1 MRSSNPHSTN
11 HSRASR
17 RSGAAA
23 LWTLIVVPALVGGLL
38 FVADAGR
45 IWLARI
51 ELQSALEGA
60 ALAGVQTYR
69 ATGNASQARTVT
81 QQYAAGN
88 LAGGVPVTL
97 ALNGGNV
104 ATGNILSGSITGAD
118 ANLQFNLSG
127 NPNCGATDFGIG
139 AQAAHPFP
147 SLFASFLGQT
157 FGPYT
162 VRGRAFARDSC
173 ATNLRQ
179 AVRIASVNP

>member
-1 MRSSNPHSTN
+1 MRHT
-11 HSRASR
+11 A

-69 ATGNASQARTVT
+69 ATGDASQARTVT

-88 LAGGVPVTL
+88 MAGGVPVAI
-97 ALNGGNV
+97 ALNGGNL
-104 ATGNILSGSITGAD
+104 ATGDILTGSVTGAD
-118 ANLQFNLSG
+118 AALQFNLSD
-127 NPNCGATDFGIG
+127 NPNCGATDFGVG
-139 AQAAHPFP
+139 AQSAHLFP
-147 SLFASFLGQT
+147 SLFSSFLGQT
-157 FGPYT
+157 FGSYT

-173 ATNLRQ
+173 ASNLRQ
-179 AVRIASVNP
+179 VVRIATVNP